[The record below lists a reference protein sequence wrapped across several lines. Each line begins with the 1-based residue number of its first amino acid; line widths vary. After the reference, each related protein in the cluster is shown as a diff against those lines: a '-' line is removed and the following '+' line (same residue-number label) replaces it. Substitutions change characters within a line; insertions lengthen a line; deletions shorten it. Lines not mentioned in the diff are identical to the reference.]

1 MPTNRSSQTPKLK
14 SSTLLCLWCCYF
26 PRQIEKHLRLEST
39 TVLFTRLCQEEEL
52 FLRLDTQL
60 TLWWC
65 LRCRLWSWNRIG
77 FVQEWQHFYLWDTDP
92 FKLLNISFSLSSSTS
107 RKRSIDV
114 DAATDIKNIYGQSMA
129 VLLESHAPHLSICP
143 LLGQKFLVL
152 VNLDSLV
159 LKGSPVVLA
168 MSKLVGERCNL
179 SGEDESWAVRFW
191 EHADSR
197 VVFFLGREL
206 YWGFWFETTLK

>member
-77 FVQEWQHFYLWDTDP
+77 FVQEWQHFYLWDTDH

-114 DAATDIKNIYGQSMA
+114 DAATDIKIFMDYQWQYYSKVM
-129 VLLESHAPHLSICP
+129 PHISPFARFLAKNSLYLSIWT
-143 LLGQKFLVL
+143 
-152 VNLDSLV
+152 
-159 LKGSPVVLA
+159 A
-168 MSKLVGERCNL
+168 
-179 SGEDESWAVRFW
+179 
-191 EHADSR
+191 
-197 VVFFLGREL
+197 
-206 YWGFWFETTLK
+206 